1 MRRGLKMGTDP
12 NKRIAVVTVHG
23 TGDTAADPDGPP
35 DGDHWFQTKSKF
47 AKALRERLSGH
58 GLDADIIPHLWSGAN
73 SATERQR
80 GAAALAKRIK
90 RLAKSH
96 PGGVHV
102 IGHSHGGNVANDAA
116 GMLDWSRK
124 QRRPKVASVVTV
136 GTPFFRSRVT
146 PGDWFG
152 AWMFVII
159 VLLSILA
166 LPVITLAAGDSVT
179 SALSD
184 LVNMPA
190 KTTEV
195 DPGRLQA
202 AAAEGARDQA
212 RPLINWLGAN
222 GFPVASGIAL
232 LFMFPLAFRGIG
244 RIRRAGRRL
253 RADTEIYSIWH
264 PNDEAIAFLSRLE
277 GLPIEPFPRWSLL
290 RGSRTGG
297 IIWGVRA
304 IIIIN
309 LVGALLLMLDM
320 LVRGVHVIAEPFQAY
335 GTYVL
340 IVGIVGAPL
349 VFAGAYL
356 LYRLFAAAVL
366 ELSLRGVLNNTIG
379 GALVAI
385 AFGRDADHR
394 IDKVATCS
402 HYYGTRQEVLA
413 DAVAARM
420 LVDSAE
426 ASHRLFNKYRAG
438 LFSVSTDGPNAID
451 ELNKDA
457 MTWASLIHTTYFR
470 QDEVVASIGDYIAS
484 VAKKEAADV

>member
-1 MRRGLKMGTDP
+1 MGRDAD
-12 NKRIAVVTVHG
+12 NRIAIVTVHG
-23 TGDTAADPDGPP
+23 TGDTAAEPEGAP

-47 AKALRERLSGH
+47 IKLLRERLAGH

-73 SATERQR
+73 SATARQQ

-90 RLAKSH
+90 RLAKTH

-116 GMLDWSRK
+116 SMLDWSHK
-124 QRRPKVASVVTV
+124 QRKPKVASLVTV

-146 PGDWFG
+146 TGDWFG
-152 AWMFVII
+152 AWMFVLVVVLSVLVIPII
-159 VLLSILA
+159 TFV
-166 LPVITLAAGDSVT
+166 AGDSVT

-190 KTTEV
+190 KVATLNPE
-195 DPGRLQA
+195 RLQEA
-202 AAAEGARDQA
+202 ATAGTRDEA
-212 RPLINWLGAN
+212 RPLLNWIGAN
-222 GFPVASGIAL
+222 GFPVASAIAL
-232 LFMFPLAFRGIG
+232 LFMLPLAFRGIG

-253 RADTEIYSIWH
+253 RAETEIYSIWH
-264 PNDEAIAFLSRLE
+264 PNDEAIAFLSRIE
-277 GLPIEPFPRWSLL
+277 GLPIEPFPRWSLF

-297 IIWGVRA
+297 IVWGVRA
-304 IIIIN
+304 IIAIN
-309 LVGALLLMLDM
+309 FVGALLLAMDI
-320 LVRGVHVIAEPFQAY
+320 VARRINVVAEPFQAY
-335 GTYVL
+335 GTYLL
-340 IVGIVGAPL
+340 IVGIAGAPL
-349 VFAGAYL
+349 VFAAAYI

-402 HYYGTRQEVLA
+402 HYYGTRREVLA
-413 DAVAARM
+413 DPLAARM
-420 LVDSAE
+420 LEESAE

-470 QDEVVASIGDYIAS
+470 QAEVAASIGDYIADA
-484 VAKKEAADV
+484 AKRRSTDV